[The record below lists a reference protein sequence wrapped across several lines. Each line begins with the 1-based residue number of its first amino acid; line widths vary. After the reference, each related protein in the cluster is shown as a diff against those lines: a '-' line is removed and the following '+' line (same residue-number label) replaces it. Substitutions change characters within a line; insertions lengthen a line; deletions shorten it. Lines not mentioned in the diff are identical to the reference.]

1 MAAATVPELRR
12 HAPEFGPAAASD
24 RNELPALNDD
34 RRWAPARPGRGTVLD
49 RGRARGVIIAFM
61 AKQTTVTV
69 TDDLD
74 GSANA
79 KEVTF
84 SLNGES
90 WAIDLSAKNR
100 KALEKA
106 LKPYIAKATKQR
118 RGRSEP
124 ASRKTAVRGPRKDLA
139 AVREWAQSNGHQ
151 VSDRGR
157 ISAAVQEAY
166 DAAH

>member
-1 MAAATVPELRR
+1 
-12 HAPEFGPAAASD
+12 
-24 RNELPALNDD
+24 
-34 RRWAPARPGRGTVLD
+34 
-49 RGRARGVIIAFM
+49 M

-90 WAIDLSAKNR
+90 WTIDLSAKNR
-100 KALEKA
+100 NALEKA
-106 LKPYIAKATKQR
+106 LKPYIAKATKQGR
-118 RGRSEP
+118 RRSLP
-124 ASRKTAVRGPRKDLA
+124 ASRRGGVRGPRTDLA
-139 AVREWAQSNGHQ
+139 QVREWAKGNGHE

-157 ISAAVQEAY
+157 ISATVQEAY

>member
-1 MAAATVPELRR
+1 
-12 HAPEFGPAAASD
+12 
-24 RNELPALNDD
+24 
-34 RRWAPARPGRGTVLD
+34 
-49 RGRARGVIIAFM
+49 M

-84 SLNGES
+84 SLNGET
-90 WAIDLSAKNR
+90 WTIDLSTKNR
-100 KALEKA
+100 NALEKA
-106 LKPYIAKATKQR
+106 LKPYIAKATKQGR
-118 RGRSEP
+118 RRPVP
-124 ASRKTAVRGPRKDLA
+124 ASRRTTVRGPRSNLA
-139 AVREWAQSNGHQ
+139 KVREWAKSNGHP

-157 ISAAVQEAY
+157 ISATVQEAY

>member
-1 MAAATVPELRR
+1 V
-12 HAPEFGPAAASD
+12 S
-24 RNELPALNDD
+24 
-34 RRWAPARPGRGTVLD
+34 
-49 RGRARGVIIAFM
+49 IAFM

-74 GSANA
+74 GSASA

-90 WAIDLSAKNR
+90 WTIDLSAKNR
-100 KALEKA
+100 NALEKA
-106 LKPYIAKATKQR
+106 LKPYIAKARKQGR
-118 RGRSEP
+118 RR
-124 ASRKTAVRGPRKDLA
+124 AATTSRKTAGRVPRADLSQ
-139 AVREWAQSNGHQ
+139 VREWAKSNGHA

>member
-1 MAAATVPELRR
+1 
-12 HAPEFGPAAASD
+12 
-24 RNELPALNDD
+24 
-34 RRWAPARPGRGTVLD
+34 
-49 RGRARGVIIAFM
+49 M

-90 WAIDLSAKNR
+90 WTIDLSAKNR
-100 KALEKA
+100 NALEKA
-106 LKPYIAKATKQR
+106 LRPYIAKATRQSR
-118 RGRSEP
+118 RRPVTSTRRTV
-124 ASRKTAVRGPRKDLA
+124 ARGPRRDLA
-139 AVREWAQSNGHQ
+139 QVRDWAKSNGHQ

>member
-1 MAAATVPELRR
+1 
-12 HAPEFGPAAASD
+12 
-24 RNELPALNDD
+24 
-34 RRWAPARPGRGTVLD
+34 
-49 RGRARGVIIAFM
+49 M

-84 SLNGES
+84 SLDGQS

-100 KALEKA
+100 SALEKA
-106 LKPYIAKATKQR
+106 LKPYIAKATKQ
-118 RGRSEP
+118 GRSRP
-124 ASRKTAVRGPRKDLA
+124 VAASRRSAVRAPRQDLA
-139 AVREWAQSNGHQ
+139 EVREWAKSNGHQ

-157 ISAAVQEAY
+157 ISATVQTAY

>member
-1 MAAATVPELRR
+1 
-12 HAPEFGPAAASD
+12 
-24 RNELPALNDD
+24 
-34 RRWAPARPGRGTVLD
+34 
-49 RGRARGVIIAFM
+49 M
-61 AKQTTVTV
+61 AKKTTVTV

-74 GSANA
+74 GSSNA

-90 WAIDLSAKNR
+90 WTIDLSAKNR
-100 KALEKA
+100 TALEKA

-118 RGRSEP
+118 RPRRAP
-124 ASRKTAVRGPRKDLA
+124 ASSRSAGRPSRTDLA
-139 AVREWAQSNGHQ
+139 AVRQWAKSNGHS

-157 ISAAVQEAY
+157 VSSTVQQAY

>member
-1 MAAATVPELRR
+1 
-12 HAPEFGPAAASD
+12 
-24 RNELPALNDD
+24 
-34 RRWAPARPGRGTVLD
+34 
-49 RGRARGVIIAFM
+49 M

-74 GSANA
+74 GTANA

-90 WAIDLSAKNR
+90 WTIDLSAKNR
-100 KALEKA
+100 AALEKA
-106 LKPYIAKATKQR
+106 LKPYIAKATKQGR
-118 RGRSEP
+118 RRP
-124 ASRKTAVRGPRKDLA
+124 AASAKKTARRAGTDLA
-139 AVREWAQSNGHQ
+139 AIREWANSNGHQ

-157 ISAAVQEAY
+157 ISVVVQQAY